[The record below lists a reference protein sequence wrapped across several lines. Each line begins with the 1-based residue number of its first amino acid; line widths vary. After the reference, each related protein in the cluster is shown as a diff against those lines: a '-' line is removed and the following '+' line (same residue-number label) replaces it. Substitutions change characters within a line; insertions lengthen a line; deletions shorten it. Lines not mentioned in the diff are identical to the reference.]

1 MLYLRRGSIAFALA
15 TALAA
20 TLAAL
25 AAPAVATVAVA
36 PLAAAARMHVH
47 KRIVAVLRNLSGYA
61 ELLFDDRVLL
71 QLSKWRVLHAG
82 RVHGV
87 TLQRLLGRR
96 RLVQNV

>member
-15 TALAA
+15 TA
-20 TLAAL
+20 
-25 AAPAVATVAVA
+25 
-36 PLAAAARMHVH
+36 LAAAARMHVH

-87 TLQRLLGRR
+87 ALQRLFGRR